1 MLSSQNLNFSH
12 FPKLSLQNKIHKSDV
27 LKQEMFSSFSFSN
40 NDFIFLRKKIKMNL
54 KEKIYKYKAGF
65 ILEVLLH
72 GLNFSA
78 KRIKYLRK
86 PYFIDTH
93 KSEIFILKEHI
104 VNEFKSRIHK
114 RRIVFFS
121 YNKSLLDEISR
132 KIKSFRPPNT
142 YTGKGIFA
150 RGDLYF
156 TKVGKIRN
164 RK

>member
-1 MLSSQNLNFSH
+1 
-12 FPKLSLQNKIHKSDV
+12 
-27 LKQEMFSSFSFSN
+27 
-40 NDFIFLRKKIKMNL
+40 MNL

>member
-1 MLSSQNLNFSH
+1 
-12 FPKLSLQNKIHKSDV
+12 
-27 LKQEMFSSFSFSN
+27 
-40 NDFIFLRKKIKMNL
+40 MNL
-54 KEKIYKYKAGF
+54 KEKIYKYKSGF
-65 ILEVLLH
+65 ILEILLH

-78 KRIKYLRK
+78 KRIKYFRK